1 MKGFFYRH
9 NAVLIGLVPVAIYS
23 LSCILFEANAEATL
37 QIKKLILENVAKTAI
52 KPELMIAEY
61 KARILWQ
68 CSSLLSICAYF
79 LAIGWSVALLYRCC
93 RTGAKINKILAM
105 GSIIVTLTL
114 LQLISADTGSAIYNA
129 IFNSTYAALGLSAL
143 ISPDFHQKVYWVISV
158 INLLAAMTPV
168 FILVAVCSTFSF
180 EEGDA
185 GDRLNFFVERVNY
198 LKQGITAG
206 SIILLF
212 GVLHMAAW
220 MQWPQTLMENADF
233 QQTFLE
239 YVHANS
245 QYWGVSFT
253 LLLIS
258 LYVAAM
264 LALKARSRKVLGDH
278 PDLED
283 EEKWL
288 EDNGFTISFQKH
300 ASQLGMMLTPTL
312 AGSFGSFFEFI

>member
-1 MKGFFYRH
+1 MRFFYRH
-9 NAVLIGLVPVAIYS
+9 NALLIGLVPVAIYC
-23 LSCILFEANAEATL
+23 LSCILFEANAETTL
-37 QIKKLILENVAKTAI
+37 QIKKLILANVAKTALR
-52 KPELMIAEY
+52 PELMVAEY

-93 RTGAKINKILAM
+93 RTGAKIKKILAM
-105 GSIIVTLTL
+105 GSLIVTLTL
-114 LQLISADTGSAIYNA
+114 LQIISADADSAMYNA
-129 IFNSTYAALGLSAL
+129 IFNTTYAALGLSAL

-180 EEGDA
+180 EVSDA
-185 GDRLNFFVERVNY
+185 SELNFFVERVKY
-198 LKQGITAG
+198 LKQGILAG

-212 GVLHMAAW
+212 GILHMAAW
-220 MQWPQTLMENADF
+220 MQWPQTFMEKPEFAK
-233 QQTFLE
+233 TFLE

-245 QYWGVSFT
+245 QFWGVSFT

-258 LYVAAM
+258 LYIAAM
-264 LALKARSRKVLGDH
+264 LALKARSLEVLGDH
-278 PDLED
+278 PALED
-283 EEKWL
+283 EGKWL

-300 ASQLGMMLTPTL
+300 ASQLGMMLMPTL
-312 AGSFGSFFEFI
+312 AGSFGSVFELI